1 MSATAALQFKRYEQM
16 KDAEEQLLDKGFDPE
31 NLQKLQQLEH
41 ELMEYEDARL
51 QQGENNKR
59 ESETNLQQFDN
70 RSKDQSIKAKEY
82 FNSIEILN
90 RQSLPLREIYKQK
103 VKTYFERTD
112 N

>member
-1 MSATAALQFKRYEQM
+1 M
-16 KDAEEQLLDKGFDPE
+16 KDAEKQLLDKGFDPE

-41 ELMEYEDARL
+41 ELMEYEDARV
-51 QQGENNKR
+51 QQGKNNKR

-70 RSKDQSIKAKEY
+70 TAKYQSIKAKEY